1 MPNPERC
8 KCLIWH
14 PHTQEERDL
23 VKERLD
29 YSREVG
35 DRHGIMINV
44 IALTGDCPAR
54 EKKS

>member
-1 MPNPERC
+1 MPDPKRC
-8 KCLIWH
+8 KCLVWH

-35 DRHGIMINV
+35 CRQGIMINM
-44 IALTGDCPAR
+44 IALTGHCPAR
-54 EKKS
+54 EEKS

>member
-1 MPNPERC
+1 MPSPGRC

-14 PHTQEERDL
+14 PQTQEERDL

-35 DRHGIMINV
+35 DRRGIMINV
-44 IALTGDCPAR
+44 IALTGHCPAR
-54 EKKS
+54 EEKS